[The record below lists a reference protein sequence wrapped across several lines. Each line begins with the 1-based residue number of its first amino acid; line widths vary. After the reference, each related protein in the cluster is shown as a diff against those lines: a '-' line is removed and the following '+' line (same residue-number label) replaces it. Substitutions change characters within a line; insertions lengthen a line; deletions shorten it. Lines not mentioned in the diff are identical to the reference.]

1 VISFKAITLV
11 AHLTVQTL
19 KTGFKIRLSVN
30 SYFFKLNLLFYS
42 NHHAFVAVFGDMAS

>member
-1 VISFKAITLV
+1 FKVITLV
-11 AHLTVQTL
+11 AHLAVQTL

-42 NHHAFVAVFGDMAS
+42 NHHAVAAVFGDMAS